1 MESPALAVM
10 WAASRIADAELEVK
24 EEAVGREERSS
35 SDVDAATTETCA
47 GGSH

>member
-24 EEAVGREERSS
+24 EEAVGREASS
-35 SDVDAATTETCA
+35 NIDVDAASTEKCA
-47 GGSH
+47 G